1 MPIQNGYHHRGYL
14 PHLKVT
20 GAAYFVTFRLA
31 DSLPRAVLL
40 RLREQR
46 DDLLRR
52 AVAGS
57 TEGFRERVFAQYAA
71 EVDSALDQHRGE
83 AWLRDPRIASL
94 AASALGHFKAQRYR
108 LQAWCV
114 MPNHIHAVVR
124 LLDPYALDEILQT
137 WKSYTAHAANQLLGR
152 SGPFW
157 QRKSYDHWI
166 RDESDLAHCVGYTED
181 NPVKAGL
188 CTAPSEWPWSS
199 AGGTPALLLARRQI
213 RA

>member
-40 RLREQR
+40 GLREQR

-57 TEGFRERVFAQYAA
+57 TEGFRSRVFAQYAA
-71 EVDSALDQHRGE
+71 EVDSALDRHSGE
-83 AWLRDPRIASL
+83 AWLRDPRIASV
-94 AASALGHFKAQRYR
+94 AASALGYFEAQRYR

-124 LLDPYALDEILQT
+124 PLDPYALDEILQA

-157 QRKSYDHWI
+157 QRESYDHWI
-166 RDESDLAHCVGYTED
+166 RDESDLAHCVCYTED

-199 AGGTPALLLARRQI
+199 AGVPPALR
-213 RA
+213 